1 VGGVLVVSHDVVRRA
16 MGGAGIRNFE
26 LARALAGAGVEVTLA
41 AKGGTDIGDLP
52 FRVVDHDEAMLR
64 SLAAESRCVVGQG
77 WVLDAYPFLRGG
89 SVPLVVDLYDPFV
102 LEGLPENSGSPL
114 EARWHDHRGRARVLA
129 EQLRDGDFF
138 LCASER
144 QRDYWLGALSA
155 LDRVNPATYDE
166 DSSLRSLIDVVA
178 FGIPDQAPQRRG
190 PGLRGVVPGIGA
202 GDYVLLWGGGLWNW
216 FDPLSLLRAVAVAAE
231 RVPNLR
237 LYFMAAPHPN
247 PAVGEMDVAARTR
260 VLAAELGLTGTH
272 VFFNERW
279 IDYQDRTGHLLD
291 ADVGVSTH
299 PDHVETQYAFRTRLL
314 DCVWAGLPV
323 ICTRGDTLGDMIAA
337 RGMGV
342 TVPPESVEELAQ
354 AIVDLADP
362 ARRTAASTAIAAAAP
377 EFHWSRVIEPLL
389 RFCREP
395 HLAADRRRP
404 RPVEVEIL
412 APAPPASLSQRVIE
426 RYRQDGAAGVA
437 AAVGRVAL
445 RTAKRAAQRG
455 R

>member
-1 VGGVLVVSHDVVRRA
+1 
-16 MGGAGIRNFE
+16 
-26 LARALAGAGVEVTLA
+26 
-41 AKGGTDIGDLP
+41 
-52 FRVVDHDEAMLR
+52 
-64 SLAAESRCVVGQG
+64 
-77 WVLDAYPFLRGG
+77 
-89 SVPLVVDLYDPFV
+89 
-102 LEGLPENSGSPL
+102 
-114 EARWHDHRGRARVLA
+114 VLA

-155 LDRVNPATYDE
+155 LHRVNPTTYDD

-178 FGIPDQAPQRRG
+178 FGIPDQPPQRRG
-190 PGLRGVVPGIGA
+190 PGLRGAVPGIGA
-202 GDYVLLWGGGLWNW
+202 DDYVLLWGGGLWNW

-260 VLAAELGLTGTH
+260 ALAEELGLAGTH

-299 PDHVETQYAFRTRLL
+299 ADHVETRYAFRTRLL
-314 DCVWAGLPV
+314 DCIWAGLPV
-323 ICTRGDTLGDMIAA
+323 ICTSGETLGDMIAA
-337 RGMGV
+337 RGMGI
-342 TVPPESVEELAQ
+342 TVPPGSIEELAQ
-354 AIVDLADP
+354 AIVELAEP
-362 ARRTAASTAIAAAAP
+362 ARRASASAAMASAAP

-395 HLAADRRRP
+395 RLAADRRQP
-404 RPVEVEIL
+404 PPLEVHI
-412 APAPPASLSQRVIE
+412 AAAAAPASLTQRVIE
-426 RYRQDGAAGVA
+426 RYRQDGAAGIA
-437 AAVGRVAL
+437 AAIGRVVA
-445 RTAKRAAQRG
+445 RTARRSAQR
-455 R
+455 RR